1 MDTQQTRQGV
11 GFALGAYFIWG
22 IAPAYFKLV
31 KQVPATEI
39 MTHRVIWSA
48 LFMLLL
54 ITLSRNWPGVRSVLR
69 QPKKVLLLALTAVTI
84 GGNWLLFIWAVN
96 NQHMLEASLGYFINP
111 LINVVFGM
119 LFLRERFRR
128 LQWLAVLLATVGVL
142 VQLWQFGSLPII
154 ALGLALS
161 FALYGL
167 VRKKIQV
174 DAQSG
179 MLIETLWLFPLAAI
193 YLFGFA
199 DSATSHLSAN
209 PLSLNLKL
217 IAAGIVTTIPL
228 MLFAAACSRLRLSTV
243 GFFQYLG
250 PTLMFV
256 LAVAF
261 YGETI
266 TPDKMVT
273 FGFIWL
279 ALLVFVCDAVAFSF
293 RSRSRSRSRS
303 RIA

>member
-54 ITLSRNWPGVRSVLR
+54 ITLSRSWPGVRSVLR
-69 QPKKVLLLALTAVTI
+69 QPRKVLLLAITALTI

-142 VQLWQFGSLPII
+142 VQLWQFGSLPVI

-161 FALYGL
+161 FAVYGL
-167 VRKKIQV
+167 MRKKIQV

-256 LAVAF
+256 LAVVF

-279 ALLVFVCDAVAFSF
+279 ALLVFVCDAAVFSF
-293 RSRSRSRSRS
+293 RSRSR
-303 RIA
+303 IA

>member
-1 MDTQQTRQGV
+1 MDTQQTRQGI

-31 KQVPATEI
+31 KAVPATEI

-54 ITLSRNWPGVRSVLR
+54 ITLSRSWGQVRSVLR
-69 QPKKVLLLALTAVTI
+69 QPKKVLLLALTAVTV

-119 LFLRERFRR
+119 IFLRERFRR
-128 LQWLAVLLATVGVL
+128 LKWLAVALAAGGVL
-142 VQLWQFGSLPII
+142 LQLWKFGSVPVI
-154 ALGLALS
+154 ALGLAFS
-161 FALYGL
+161 FAFYGL
-167 VRKKIQV
+167 MRKKIQV

-179 MLIETLWLFPLAAI
+179 MLIETLWLFPLAAL

-199 DSATSHLSAN
+199 DSSTSHLSAN
-209 PLSLNLKL
+209 PMSLNLLL

-228 MLFAAACSRLRLSTV
+228 MFFAAACTRLRLSTV

-250 PTLMFV
+250 PTLMFL
-256 LAVAF
+256 LAVLF
-261 YGETI
+261 YGETV

-279 ALLVFVCDAVAFSF
+279 ALLVFILDAVTFSA
-293 RSRSRSRSRS
+293 RSRMRK
-303 RIA
+303 A

>member
-1 MDTQQTRQGV
+1 MDTQQTRQGI
-11 GFALGAYFIWG
+11 GYALGAYFLWG

-31 KQVPATEI
+31 KVVPQLEI

-54 ITLSRNWPGVRSVLR
+54 ITLSRNWNQVCSVLR

-84 GGNWLLFIWAVN
+84 GGNWLLYIWAVN
-96 NQHMLEASLGYFINP
+96 NQHILEASLGYFISP
-111 LINVVFGM
+111 LINVVLGM
-119 LFLRERFRR
+119 LFMRERFRR
-128 LQWLAVLLATVGVL
+128 LQWLAVFLATTGVL
-142 VQLWQFGSLPII
+142 VQLWQFGSVPVI

-161 FALYGL
+161 FAFYGL
-167 VRKKIQV
+167 MRKKIQV

-217 IAAGIVTTIPL
+217 VAAGVVTTVPL
-228 MLFAAACSRLRLSTV
+228 MLFAAACTRLRLSTI

-250 PTLMFV
+250 PTLMFL
-256 LAVAF
+256 LAVVF
-261 YGETI
+261 YGETV

-279 ALLVFVCDAVAFSF
+279 ALAIFILDAVVVSA
-293 RSRSRSRSRS
+293 RTRV

>member
-1 MDTQQTRQGV
+1 MDTQQTRQGI

-31 KQVPATEI
+31 KAVPPTEI

-48 LFMLLL
+48 LFMLVL
-54 ITLSRNWPGVRSVLR
+54 ISLSRSWRQVRSVLA

-111 LINVVFGM
+111 LINVVLGM

-128 LQWLAVLLATVGVL
+128 LQWLAVLLAAGGVL
-142 VQLWQFGSLPII
+142 VQLWQFGSVPLI

-161 FALYGL
+161 FAFYGL

-193 YLFGFA
+193 YLFGVA
-199 DSATSHLSAN
+199 DTPTSHLSAN

-217 IAAGIVTTIPL
+217 VAAGIITTIPL
-228 MLFAAACSRLRLSTV
+228 MLFAAACARLRLSTV

-250 PTLMFV
+250 PTLMFL
-256 LAVAF
+256 LAVLF
-261 YGETI
+261 YGEAV

-273 FGFIWL
+273 FAFIWL
-279 ALLVFVCDAVAFSF
+279 ALAVFIFDAVVATL
-293 RSRSRSRSRS
+293 RSR
-303 RIA
+303 RITRRQEV

>member
-293 RSRSRSRSRS
+293 RSRSRSRSR
-303 RIA
+303 IA

>member
-1 MDTQQTRQGV
+1 MDSQQTRQGI
-11 GFALGAYFIWG
+11 GYALGAYFIWG

-31 KQVPATEI
+31 KEVPATEI

-54 ITLSRNWPGVRSVLR
+54 ITLTRSWAQVRSVLA

-128 LQWLAVLLATVGVL
+128 LQWLAVLLATTGVL

-154 ALGLALS
+154 GLGLALS

-209 PLSLNLKL
+209 AMSLNLKL
-217 IAAGIVTTIPL
+217 VAAGIITTIPL
-228 MLFAAACSRLRLSTV
+228 MLFAAACARLRLSTV

-250 PTLMFV
+250 PTLMFL
-256 LAVAF
+256 LAVLF
-261 YGETI
+261 YGESL

-279 ALLVFVCDAVAFSF
+279 ALAVFIIDAVAFSA
-293 RSRSRSRSRS
+293 RARVRV
-303 RIA
+303 A